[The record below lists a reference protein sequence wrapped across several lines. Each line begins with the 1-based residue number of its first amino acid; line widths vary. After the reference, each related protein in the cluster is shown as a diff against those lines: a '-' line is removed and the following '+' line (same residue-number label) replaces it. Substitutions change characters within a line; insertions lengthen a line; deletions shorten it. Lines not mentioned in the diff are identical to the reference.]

1 MMRAM
6 TLKMSRWKVRSRT
19 LKQIISEKTCNYST
33 LCRPRA
39 FLQRRGYGTYW
50 HGSTH
55 KPDVPGREERS
66 RCSEGR
72 ASLQGDR
79 NILVRMLVT
88 TVFDWDCK
96 AFKGLRGIT
105 LAQIGTKK
113 KDSH

>member
-19 LKQIISEKTCNYST
+19 LKQIVSEETCNYST

-39 FLQRRGYGTYW
+39 FLQRRGHGTYW
-50 HGSTH
+50 HGSIH
-55 KPDVPGREERS
+55 KPGGLGREDRS
-66 RCSEGR
+66 RCSEGC

-96 AFKGLRGIT
+96 AFTGTRGLT
-105 LAQIGTKK
+105 LAQIVTKE